1 MGKLLAGI
9 DYSAA
14 SVRALE
20 ALFPLRQAIRSTIV
34 LYHAYQLPKGFPFLS
49 AHVIEDM
56 EAEAERSARQQM
68 RRFLEESIPRVEA
81 RRIRIVT
88 QRDFLTEG
96 LSRHLQTRQF
106 SLLALGAR
114 GDAELEEEPI
124 GFHARHFILQ
134 SPIPVLI
141 AFPKTTVRWKRLLL
155 AYDPSFRSPIGQR
168 FLRQVVQ
175 KLSLPVAGLPLIRPD
190 SRIERIHNRIKK
202 IVRPEAYQEVQW
214 EGAHLVRLL
223 LQAARLQDAD
233 VIAYFADP
241 QTILQ
246 GMRSM
251 DEQELDAQAAW
262 LFFPKTPEAE
272 VEPQPSS

>member
-20 ALFPLRQAIRSTIV
+20 ALFPLRQAIRSPIV

-49 AHVIEDM
+49 AHVIEGM
-56 EAEAERSARQQM
+56 EAEAERSAQQQM
-68 RRFLEESIPRVEA
+68 RRFLEESIPRAEA

-114 GDAELEEEPI
+114 GDAEPEEEPI

-141 AFPKTTVRWKRLLL
+141 TFPKTTVRWKRLLL
-155 AYDPSFRSPIGQR
+155 AYEPSFRSPVGQR

-175 KLSLPVAGLPLIRPD
+175 RLSLPVAGLPLIRPD
-190 SRIERIHNRIKK
+190 LRIERIHNRIKK
-202 IVRPEAYQEVQW
+202 MLRPETYHEVRW
-214 EGAHLVRLL
+214 EGAYLVRLL
-223 LQAARLQDAD
+223 LQAAKFQNAD

-241 QTILQ
+241 QIILQ
-246 GMRSM
+246 GMRAMS
-251 DEQELDAQAAW
+251 EQELDAQAAW
-262 LFFPKTPEAE
+262 LFFPRMPKEE
-272 VEPQPSS
+272 VEPQPYS